1 MVSGQVSYQEIP
13 EQGGM
18 RIIAI
23 FNIRTRRKLIKVEN
37 KYPLSM
43 IRFSFLILIT
53 LLIISSC
60 GSRRSK
66 LDRKNL
72 IPEKELVPILTDIYL
87 ADGLIG
93 VPRLLNRYSLTDS
106 ISTYNSIIEKHG
118 YTRATLDKSLK
129 YYFIKDPKKLIRI
142 YDKVLGNL
150 SEMESRVQKE
160 ISNSKVQTESLW
172 PGFDTYSFPDPS
184 GTDSTVFNMFLKKP
198 GFYALNFT
206 VILYPDDQSLN
217 PGLTA
222 FTCHPDSI
230 ETGKRN
236 FINPVYY
243 IKDGHEH
250 KYSVNFT
257 VPLKTTLYVRGCLYD
272 FVNHPEDWEKHLVIR
287 NISLIYALVPK

>member
-1 MVSGQVSYQEIP
+1 
-13 EQGGM
+13 M

-23 FNIRTRRKLIKVEN
+23 FNICTRRKLIKIE
-37 KYPLSM
+37 KEYPVSM
-43 IRFSFLILIT
+43 IRFTFLILIT

-93 VPRLLNRYSLTDS
+93 VPRLVNRYSLTDS
-106 ISTYNSIIEKHG
+106 ILTYNSIIEKHG

-172 PGFDTYSFPDPS
+172 PGFDSYYFPDPS
-184 GTDSTVFNMFLKKP
+184 GTDSTVFNILLKRP
-198 GFYALNFT
+198 GFYTLNFN
-206 VILYPDDQSLN
+206 VILFPDDQSLN
-217 PGLTA
+217 PKLTA

-250 KYSVNFT
+250 KYSVNFA
-257 VPLKTTLYVRGCLYD
+257 VPLKTTLHVRGCLYD
-272 FVNHPEDWEKHLVIR
+272 FANHPEEWEKHLVIR
-287 NISLIYALVPK
+287 NISLIYSLVAK